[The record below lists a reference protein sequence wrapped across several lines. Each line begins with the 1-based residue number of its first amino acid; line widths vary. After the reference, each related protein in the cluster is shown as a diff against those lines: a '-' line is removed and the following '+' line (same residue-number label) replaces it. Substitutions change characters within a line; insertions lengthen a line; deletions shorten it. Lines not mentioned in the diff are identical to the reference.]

1 MKRALRASESM
12 GPSAGQ
18 NTGVAPHRSK
28 RVQWT
33 RSVLW
38 WVLPLS
44 CGLVLRLIG
53 LRHGEPDLIFHPD
66 VAKQALVAVKA
77 VAAGRDVRV
86 LYRDNVELTLYPYGT
101 AVLAGH
107 GQAIYRKITGRP
119 GLAAMHRWHHAVALR
134 YVAIGLYLLS
144 VALLL
149 PALARRTT
157 WLVAGVTGLLLLAE
171 PHHAQLSHYG
181 MNDVPLVASLLL
193 AWLCALNMA
202 EAARRNWLPAGLCG
216 LCLGIG
222 FGIKYQAVLGGLLP
236 FAAMLL
242 VWRRQGTWRALI
254 AAAAVAAA
262 FIVGACYAQPLLARD
277 PAYFFSKLPEF
288 MRWQA
293 SILGTPVPASIRI
306 PRNLHVLWNLLTASG
321 RWFLLF
327 GAAGFAWRVLCTRDR
342 RPFAWLV
349 MSGLALSTLLLLLT
363 VTGRDFVR
371 PNDLLPIYAFL
382 ALACAGLLADHQLPR
397 PVLAAVWVAAG
408 LSLATFGQVAVRD
421 SLALART
428 DTRVRARDWCRANLP
443 VGASVIR
450 EAYVLPV
457 ARPDLSEMP
466 RRYLADPDSAE
477 HIRAGTGDILI
488 ASSLASGRFFDP
500 LSAYYDVERQQVYR
514 AIEAHY
520 ERAAIFQDR
529 ELLHAHP
536 TITVYRRR

>member
-1 MKRALRASESM
+1 MKIAVCASESVPPTPGATRDRPM
-12 GPSAGQ
+12 
-18 NTGVAPHRSK
+18 RL
-28 RVQWT
+28 RWT
-33 RSVLW
+33 RGALLC
-38 WVLPLS
+38 VLPLA
-44 CGLVLRLIG
+44 CGLTLRLIG

-66 VAKQALVAVKA
+66 VAKQAQVAVKA
-77 VAAGRDVRV
+77 VAVGRDVRD

-107 GQAIYRKITGRP
+107 GQALYRTITGRP
-119 GLAAMHRWHHAVALR
+119 GLAAAHRWCHAVALR
-134 YVAIGLYLLS
+134 YVAIGLYLLA

-149 PALARRTT
+149 PPLARQTT
-157 WLVAGVTGLLLLAE
+157 WLTAGVTGLLLLAE
-171 PHHAQLSHYG
+171 PHNAQLSHYG

-193 AWLCALNMA
+193 AWVCALRLA
-202 EAARRNWLPAGLCG
+202 EAPRTNWLPAGLCG

-236 FAAMLL
+236 FAALLL
-242 VWRRQGTWRALI
+242 VWRRQGTWRAVI

-262 FIVGACYAQPLLARD
+262 FVAGACYAQPLLVRD
-277 PAYFFSKLPEF
+277 PAYFFGKLPEF

-293 SILGTPVPASIRI
+293 SILGTPVPASVRV
-306 PRNLHVLWNLLTASG
+306 PRNLQVLWNLLTASG

-327 GAAGFAWRVLCTRDR
+327 GAAGFAWRVLRTRDR

-349 MSGLALSTLLLLLT
+349 MSGLALSALLLLLT

-371 PNDLLPIYAFL
+371 PNDLLPVYAFL
-382 ALACAGLLADHQLPR
+382 ALACAGLLADRQLPR
-397 PVLAAVWVAAG
+397 PVLATVWVAAG
-408 LSLATFGQVAVRD
+408 LSLATFGSVAVRD
-421 SLALART
+421 SLALARP

-457 ARPDLSEMP
+457 ERSDLREVP
-466 RRYLADPDSAE
+466 RRYLADSDSAD
-477 HIRAGTGDILI
+477 HIRAGTGDFLI
-488 ASSLASGRFFDP
+488 TSSLASGRFFDP
-500 LSAYYDVERQQVYR
+500 LSAYYDAERQKVYR
-514 AIEAHY
+514 AIATHY
-520 ERAAIFQDR
+520 ERAAIFHDR